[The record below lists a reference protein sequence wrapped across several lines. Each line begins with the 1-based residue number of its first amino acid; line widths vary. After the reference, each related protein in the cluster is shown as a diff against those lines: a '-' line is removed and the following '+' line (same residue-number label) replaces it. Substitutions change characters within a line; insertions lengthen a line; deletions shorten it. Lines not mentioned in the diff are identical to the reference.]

1 MEVKGQVWDLEM
13 PPLNILSDE
22 EIAALLTYVRREWG
36 HTASPVS
43 PDFVGKVR
51 EKTEDRIDAWT
62 QAELLNI
69 K

>member
-1 MEVKGQVWDLEM
+1 M

-22 EIAALLTYVRREWG
+22 EIAGLLTYVRREWG

-43 PDFVGKVR
+43 PEFVKEVR
-51 EKTEDRIDAWT
+51 EKTADRIDAWT
-62 QAELLNI
+62 QAELLKI